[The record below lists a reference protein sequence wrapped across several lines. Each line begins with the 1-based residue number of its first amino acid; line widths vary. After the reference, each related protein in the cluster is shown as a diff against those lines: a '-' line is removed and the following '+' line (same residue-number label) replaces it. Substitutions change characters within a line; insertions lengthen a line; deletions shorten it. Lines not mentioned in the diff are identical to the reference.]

1 MLFRS
6 LGGVFSWGANNL
18 GQLGD
23 GTVGGNQTY
32 PTVVGSV
39 PLKISKKLIRVK
51 PNESDKVTVENDGKP
66 FFVFGEIAQSSS
78 ISWRVLNSRI
88 ASINAGNNGEVT
100 VTGLKN
106 GETSVIAKDNVTGKT
121 ISCKIIV
128 SDGFTNPQ
136 VVGGKDFTVA
146 LKADGTVWT
155 WGLNRAGQ
163 LGIANSTPQ
172 AVLPQKVTKY
182 ESKYQGEIFEF
193 KNIIKI
199 AAGTDF
205 ALALDADGNVYSWGL
220 NSYGQLGYS
229 NYYYGSRNMP
239 IKITAISSIVDIK
252 AGDSFALALDA
263 DGRVYSWG
271 RNTHGQL
278 GLNTIDGS
286 QHPTPELVK
295 GKGGSGVVRGLT
307 QIGRASCRER
317 V

>member
-1 MLFRS
+1 MC
-6 LGGVFSWGANNL
+6 
-18 GQLGD
+18 
-23 GTVGGNQTY
+23 
-32 PTVVGSV
+32 
-39 PLKISKKLIRVK
+39 IR
-51 PNESDKVTVENDGKP
+51 D
-66 FFVFGEIAQSSS
+66 
-78 ISWRVLNSRI
+78 R
-88 ASINAGNNGEVT
+88 
-100 VTGLKN
+100 
-106 GETSVIAKDNVTGKT
+106 T

-295 GKGGSGVVRGLT
+295 GKGGSGVVRGAVE
-307 QIGRASCRER
+307 IAASYRSCLLYTSDAADD
-317 V
+317 